1 MLTNDFVF
9 VDCKLLP
16 DPIQL
21 NEYLENRVY
30 FFFGES
36 LHLPNLM
43 LGYGNQVFYSYRGQ
57 ENIKQNL
64 EEVISLFKDEPS
76 RPFMIQAISIDLHGI
91 EAGQWLH
98 DCIADHFEHAKNV
111 APNSF
116 ESTAINRVMEELF
129 DEGPL
134 NPPDIKAWLFW
145 LQWSGLLLPAL
156 HSEGCEEGD
165 LALSVFTQHTLNKSQ
180 QHH

>member
-43 LGYGNQVFYSYRGQ
+43 LGYGNQVFYSY
-57 ENIKQNL
+57 
-64 EEVISLFKDEPS
+64 
-76 RPFMIQAISIDLHGI
+76 
-91 EAGQWLH
+91 
-98 DCIADHFEHAKNV
+98 
-111 APNSF
+111 
-116 ESTAINRVMEELF
+116 
-129 DEGPL
+129 
-134 NPPDIKAWLFW
+134 
-145 LQWSGLLLPAL
+145 
-156 HSEGCEEGD
+156 
-165 LALSVFTQHTLNKSQ
+165 
-180 QHH
+180 